1 MATQG
6 KKPTPKTQREISLS
20 LQQPYE
26 QAGLGNPNNGTQQT
40 RASKTSFRN
49 DDIKPFTLGI
59 ADIDESIKYY
69 IDNVIKPFVY
79 QNGER
84 LNIPVIYGN
93 PEKWKGV
100 QKDGYYR
107 DKNGKIMCPLI
118 MFKRDSLEK
127 VRNIGNKVDANIPHL
142 YASTTKRYTSKNAY
156 SNFDILNNRVPV
168 KENYLTVIPDY
179 VTITY
184 SCTIMTYYIEQLNKV
199 VEAMNYASDSYW
211 GNPERFKFQARI
223 SSFNLVTEAQINSER
238 VVKSTFNIKLN
249 GYLVPDVIQKELSAI
264 KKVNSRAQVIIT
276 AETTGS
282 L

>member
-6 KKPTPKTQREISLS
+6 KKPIPKPQRDISISL
-20 LQQPYE
+20 QEPYE
-26 QAGLGNPNNGTQQT
+26 QVGLGNPNDGTQQN

-49 DDIKPFTLGI
+49 DTTKPFVLGI

-93 PEKWKGV
+93 PEKWKAV
-100 QKDGYYR
+100 QADGYYR
-107 DKNGKIMCPLI
+107 DKLGKIMCPLI
-118 MFKRDSLEK
+118 MFKRDSIDK
-127 VRNIGNKVDANIPHL
+127 VRNIGNKVDANVPHL
-142 YASTTKRYTSKNAY
+142 YSSMTKKYTSKNAY
-156 SNFDILNNRVPV
+156 SNFDLLNNRVPV
-168 KENYLTVIPDY
+168 KESYLTVIPDY
-179 VTITY
+179 VNITY

-223 SSFNLVTEAQINSER
+223 NSFNLVTEAQINSER
-238 VVKSTFNIKLN
+238 VVKSTFSIKLN
-249 GYLVPDVIQKELSAI
+249 GYLVPDVIQKELTAL
-264 KKVNSRAQVIIT
+264 KKVNSRAQIIIT

>member
-26 QAGLGNPNNGTQQT
+26 QADLGNPNNGTQQT

-49 DDIKPFTLGI
+49 DDTKPFTLGI
-59 ADIDESIKYY
+59 GDVDESIKYY

-84 LNIPVIYGN
+84 LVIPVIYGN
-93 PEKWKGV
+93 PEKWKAV
-100 QKDGYYR
+100 QADGYYR
-107 DKNGKIMCPLI
+107 DKVGKVMCPLI
-118 MFKRDSLEK
+118 MFKRDSIEK

-142 YASTTKRYTSKNAY
+142 YASTSKTYSSKNAY
-156 SNFDILNNRVPV
+156 SNFDLLNNRVPV
-168 KENYLTVIPDY
+168 KESYLTVIPDY

-223 SSFNLVTEAQINSER
+223 NSFNLVTEAQINAER
-238 VVKSTFNIKLN
+238 IVKSTFNIKLN

-264 KKVNSRAQVIIT
+264 KKVNSRAQIIIT
-276 AETTGS
+276 AETTDS